1 MIIGTVR
8 KEEAIVFNE
17 KQGYHS
23 FTDTSFETGIATV
36 EPYGSFEVFWF
47 DGDDSNKYFFAPS
60 VHTQRLDNTV
70 EIEPSGWYWWSCFPG
85 CMPDSEKVGP
95 FASSEQAYNDANEV
109 E

>member
-8 KEEAIVFNE
+8 KEEAIVFDS

-23 FTDTSFETGIATV
+23 FTDTSFETGLATV
-36 EPYGSFEVFWF
+36 EPYGSFEVFWY
-47 DGDDSNKYFFAPS
+47 DAEDEDIESYMENKAS
-60 VHTQRLDNTV
+60 T
-70 EIEPSGWYWWSCFPG
+70 GWYWWACFPG

-95 FASSEQAYNDANEV
+95 FASSQQAYDDANEI